1 MGSIVRLFA
10 VTAGACVALSL
21 LLFAIDQSRE
31 GSETQ
36 QRAVDGQG
44 LVSSDTDIAAIDP
57 PAGVERE
64 RERRHS
70 GAREAIDDVN
80 DVLLRPFTD
89 VADSDNTWV
98 LRGVPAALG
107 LLLYGLLGM
116 LLANIIPRRVPEARD
131 WRRVPS

>member
-10 VTAGACVALSL
+10 ITAGACVALSL

-57 PAGVERE
+57 PAAVERE

-89 VADSDNTWV
+89 VADSDNMWV

-107 LLLYGLLGM
+107 VLLYGLLGM

-131 WRRVPS
+131 WRQAPS

>member
-57 PAGVERE
+57 PAAVERE